1 MNIIMKSSSGISLI
15 PLESR
20 LLYERKIFIEGE
32 ITSSSACDF
41 VRAIMTLVGD
51 SAEKPIDIY
60 INSPGGEVNAGLLIY
75 DTLKGIETEVNLHC
89 IGLAASMAAIILAGG
104 KKGHRFI
111 LPHSRVMI
119 HEPLISEGVGGSA
132 TSIQKTAESIMET
145 KQLSVKLLANDTE
158 KSVKEIERA
167 ITYDNYMNADEAIT
181 FGICDSIET
190 NVIH

>member
-1 MNIIMKSSSGISLI
+1 
-15 PLESR
+15 
-20 LLYERKIFIEGE
+20 
-32 ITSSSACDF
+32 
-41 VRAIMTLVGD
+41 
-51 SAEKPIDIY
+51 
-60 INSPGGEVNAGLLIY
+60 
-75 DTLKGIETEVNLHC
+75 
-89 IGLAASMAAIILAGG
+89 MAAIILAGG

-167 ITYDNYMNADEAIT
+167 ITYDNYMNADEAIA